1 VGLGLGG
8 LGVYWS
14 YRVVYERA
22 LDFKR
27 GLDQRSFWKLIQF
40 IIQHNSFLCTKYILL
55 MKGCFARVFIHFIDL
70 GMAKVSSSVLVVAP
84 PALLYLVSYSYL
96 MLYSSWQD

>member
-1 VGLGLGG
+1 MGWSSLGLGLGG

-27 GLDQRSFWKLIQF
+27 GLDQRSFLEA
-40 IIQHNSFLCTKYILL
+40 HP
-55 MKGCFARVFIHFIDL
+55 IHYT
-70 GMAKVSSSVLVVAP
+70 A
-84 PALLYLVSYSYL
+84 
-96 MLYSSWQD
+96 